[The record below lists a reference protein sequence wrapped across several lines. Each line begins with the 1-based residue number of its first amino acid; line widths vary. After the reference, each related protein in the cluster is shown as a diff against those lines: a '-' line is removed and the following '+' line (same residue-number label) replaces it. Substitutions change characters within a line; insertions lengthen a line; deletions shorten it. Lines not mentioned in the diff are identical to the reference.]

1 MARITEALLDQ
12 RAYGTGANQP
22 MLDPTFGG
30 QLGYAP
36 NLPEWV
42 SNQAYVRRQIVCVLL
57 EAPRFFQYMP
67 DPQKWIDTLKAIVE
81 LHARTIE
88 GLNAGITLE
97 FEEHPV
103 GGAGEMQQEVTD
115 AKRAR
120 SEPVFTFID
129 KYGMPIQTFLYQWQ
143 TYGIMDPDTKFALIN
158 TLAGDRPTDALA
170 DQYSASMLF
179 FEPDPNHR
187 RVVKS
192 WIGVNM
198 MPKTTGEIV
207 GKRDMASANEMPTLN
222 IEFTGIFQFNLG
234 TNTFAQTIMD
244 SINMTNANPYLKPAV
259 LQGLSADVDASSGN
273 VGYKKNVEDLGASA
287 ISNFG

>member
-1 MARITEALLDQ
+1 MARITDALLGQ
-12 RAYGTGANQP
+12 RAFGKGSNQP

-30 QLGYAP
+30 QLGFAP

-42 SNQAYVRRQIVCVLL
+42 SNQAYVRRQLICVLL
-57 EAPRFFQYMP
+57 EAPKFFQYMP

-115 AKRAR
+115 SKRAR

-129 KYGMPIQTFLYQWQ
+129 KAGMPIQTFLTQWL
-143 TYGIMDPDTKFALIN
+143 TYGIMDPNAKVALIN
-158 TLAGDRPTDALA
+158 TLAGNRPDDMLA
-170 DQYSASMLF
+170 DQFTCSMLF
-179 FEPDPNHR
+179 MEPDASHK
-187 RVVKS
+187 RVIKS
-192 WIGVNM
+192 WLGVNM

-207 GKRDMASANEMPTLN
+207 GKRDIASANEMPTLS

-234 TNTFAQTIMD
+234 TNTFAQSILD
-244 SINMTNANPYLKPAV
+244 SISMKNANPYLSPSSVAAIDANV
-259 LQGLSADVDASSGN
+259 AASAN
-273 VGYKKNVEDLGASA
+273 GYKGGIEKLSSSA
-287 ISNFG
+287 ITSLG